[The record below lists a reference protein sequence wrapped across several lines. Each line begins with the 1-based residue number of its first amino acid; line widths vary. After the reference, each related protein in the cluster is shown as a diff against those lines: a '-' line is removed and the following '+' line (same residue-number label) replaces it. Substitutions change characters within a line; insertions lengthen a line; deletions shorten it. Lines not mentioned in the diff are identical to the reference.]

1 VQLQVDAYPD
11 RPFTGKVSRIS
22 PAVNTATRAFPFE
35 ALVPNQDAVLKPGT
49 FARVHIESDKTDTVL
64 TLPYS
69 AMQYRYGVNRVFVV
83 DGDKLSVRELKV
95 GDRLGERIEILGGV
109 KSGERVAV
117 TDVDKLADGQ
127 KVTTK

>member
-1 VQLQVDAYPD
+1 M
-11 RPFTGKVSRIS
+11 
-22 PAVNTATRAFPFE
+22 
-35 ALVPNQDAVLKPGT
+35 LKPGT

-109 KSGERVAV
+109 KSGNASPSPTWTSSP
-117 TDVDKLADGQ
+117 TDRRSRRNRAEGWVLSVLAGDG
-127 KVTTK
+127 